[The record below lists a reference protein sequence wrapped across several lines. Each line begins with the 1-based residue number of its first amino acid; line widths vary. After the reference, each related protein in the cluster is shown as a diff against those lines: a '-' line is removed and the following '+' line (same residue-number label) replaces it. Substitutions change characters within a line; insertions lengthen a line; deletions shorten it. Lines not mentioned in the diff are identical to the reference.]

1 MQKYI
6 NFLDTYKYR
15 LIFFITMIT
24 LLLSFSLKNIAYEG
38 NYRIWFDADSKII
51 TSYNAFRDTFG
62 GDDTFVV
69 AFEDQNGIFRAK
81 AIKTVLELT
90 RQFQKIKGVQ
100 KVDSLT
106 NYQYIRSED
115 DDIIV
120 EDFMEKSTD
129 DLKAKRAL
137 ALHDPLILNHLI
149 GKDGKTT
156 LIAVKLSSL
165 QGSDETV
172 NIEVMQKLK
181 SILKKTEKKTGYRF
195 YLSGVP
201 AITASLVTVSQHD
214 ALFLMPMA
222 VVIVVVM
229 LWFLFRDVMGILIPS
244 VVIIFTFLI
253 VFSMQML
260 LGYKL
265 NNFTVN
271 IPSFISAIAIADA
284 MHFFLAWIY
293 YRQKGL
299 LNKEAVTV
307 AMQKNFLPMAMTSFT
322 TATGFATLGLSAIE
336 PIATLGLA
344 ITSGAL
350 IAFVLSVTLAPAIL
364 LTCKEDY
371 AAKPVHFL
379 DLSKLTGYGVFIK
392 RHDRKIIVFFVLL
405 FLFIGYGLRYIK
417 VDSNSIKYFSPDT
430 VVRSGS
436 DFIEGHI
443 TGPMVYEVVLDSGR
457 KEGIKDPKFLEK
469 IIHFE
474 KALKQKYPVVR
485 FSISL
490 KDIILRMQKVLNPNA
505 DTALPKDK
513 NLVAQYLLLYSMS
526 LPQGMEINDQ
536 VDTNERYLR
545 LTLNSNVQDT
555 SKDLEMIAWI
565 KHWWQEHVPYAADV
579 QGQTAIF
586 AYMQS
591 SVTDTLVI
599 SIASTLLIVMVAMFL
614 IFRNLKMLLL
624 FILPN
629 ISPLVLVAGVM
640 GYLGIHIDIGVAISA
655 AVILGIAVDDT
666 IHFFSKFFDAIK
678 EKSFEDSIDY
688 VISHSGNAMI
698 LTTLILSLTFAVFG
712 VSSFLPNVNF
722 AIVTVVALN
731 IALLMDI
738 VLLPAL
744 LSLFYG
750 NKKSIGSKTNQQ
762 NVL

>member
-1 MQKYI
+1 MQRYI
-6 NFLDTYKYR
+6 DFLDKYKYR
-15 LIFFITMIT
+15 LILFTTVIT
-24 LLLSFSLKNIAYEG
+24 LLLSFSLKHIAYEG
-38 NYRIWFDADSKII
+38 NYRIWFDPDSRII
-51 TSYNAFRDTFG
+51 TSYDAFRDTFG

-69 AFEDQNGIFRAK
+69 AFGDKEGIFRPK
-81 AIKTVLELT
+81 AIDTVLALT
-90 RQFQKIKGVQ
+90 RKFAKIEGVR

-120 EDFMEKSTD
+120 EDFIEDTVE
-129 DLKAKRAL
+129 LKVKKVL
-137 ALHDPLILNHLI
+137 ALHDPLIVDHLI
-149 GKDGKTT
+149 SKEGKTT
-156 LIAVKLSSL
+156 LIAVKLTSL
-165 QGSDETV
+165 QGSDEAV
-172 NIEVMQKLK
+172 NIEVMQELQ
-181 SILKKTEKKTGYRF
+181 SILKKYEEETGYRF

-214 ALFLMPMA
+214 ALFLMPLA

-229 LWFLFRDVMGILIPS
+229 LWLLFRDVMGVIVPS
-244 VVIIFTFLI
+244 AVIVFTFLI
-253 VFSMQML
+253 VLSMQML
-260 LGYKL
+260 LGYRL

-284 MHFFLAWIY
+284 MHLVLAWVY

-299 LNKEAVTV
+299 KNKEAVTV
-307 AMQKNFLPMAMTSFT
+307 ALQKNFLPIAMTSFT

-364 LTCKEDY
+364 LTRREEHTV
-371 AAKPVHFL
+371 KPVHFL
-379 DLSKLTGYGVFIK
+379 DLSQVTGYGAFIR
-392 RHDRKIIVFFVLL
+392 RHDRKIIVAFVLL
-405 FLFIGYGLRYIK
+405 FLFAGYGLRYIK

-430 VVRSGS
+430 AVRSGS
-436 DFIEGHI
+436 DFIEEHI
-443 TGPMVYEVVLDSGR
+443 TGPMVYEVVLDSAR
-457 KEGIKDPKFLEK
+457 KEGIKDPKFLAQV
-469 IIHFE
+469 IDFE
-474 KALKQKYPVVR
+474 KALKENYPAVR

-490 KDIILRMQKVLNPNA
+490 KDIIVRMQTVLNPDA
-505 DTALPKDK
+505 ATALPEEK

-545 LTLNSNVQDT
+545 LTLNSDVQDT

-565 KHWWQEHVPYAADV
+565 KKWWRERAPYAADV

-599 SIASTLLIVMVAMFL
+599 SIASTLLIVMLAMFL
-614 IFRNLKMLLL
+614 IFRNVKMLLL

-629 ISPLVLVAGVM
+629 VAPLVLVAGVM

-666 IHFFSKFFDAIK
+666 IHFFSKFFDVIK
-678 EKSFEDSIDY
+678 EKPFEESIDH

-712 VSSFLPNVNF
+712 VSSFIPNVNF
-722 AIVTVVALN
+722 AIVTITALN
-731 IALLMDI
+731 IALLLDLLLLP
-738 VLLPAL
+738 VLLGL
-744 LSLFYG
+744 VYG
-750 NKKSIGSKTNQQ
+750 RKK
-762 NVL
+762 V

>member
-1 MQKYI
+1 MQSYI
-6 NFLDTYKYR
+6 NFLDRNKYR
-15 LIFFITMIT
+15 LIWAVILVT
-24 LLLSFSLKNIAYEG
+24 LLLSYSLKNIAYEG
-38 NYRIWFDADSKII
+38 SYRIWFDADSKII
-51 TSYNAFRDTFG
+51 TSYDAFRDTFG

-69 AFEDQNGIFRAK
+69 AFEDKEGIFRPK
-81 AIKTVLELT
+81 PIQTILKLT
-90 RQFQKIKGVQ
+90 REFKKIKGVQ

-106 NYQYIRSED
+106 NYQYIRSEE

-120 EDFMEKSTD
+120 EDFIEDTVALPEK
-129 DLKAKRAL
+129 KAL
-137 ALHDPLILNHLI
+137 ALKDSLIVNHLI
-149 GKDGKTT
+149 SKNGKTT
-156 LIAVKLSSL
+156 LIAVKLSTR
-165 QGSDETV
+165 QGSNEAV
-172 NIEVMQKLK
+172 NIAVMKELQQ
-181 SILKKTEKKTGYRF
+181 ILKQTQKETGYRF

-214 ALFLMPMA
+214 AFLLMPLA
-222 VVIVVVM
+222 VIIVVLM
-229 LWFLFRDVMGILIPS
+229 LWLLFRDVMGVIVPS
-244 VVIIFTFLI
+244 AVIVFTFLI
-253 VFSMQML
+253 VLSIQML

-284 MHFFLAWIY
+284 MHLFLAWVY
-293 YRQKGL
+293 YRKQGL
-299 LNKEAVTV
+299 KNKEAVTV
-307 AMQKNFLPMAMTSFT
+307 ALQKNFLPIAMTSFT

-364 LTCKEDY
+364 LTRKEEQSV
-371 AAKPVHFL
+371 KPVHFL
-379 DLSKLTGYGVFIK
+379 DLSHIKGYGTFIK
-392 RHDRKIIVFFVLL
+392 RHDKKIILFFTGL
-405 FLFIGYGLRYIK
+405 FLIAGYGLSHTK
-417 VDSNSIKYFSPDT
+417 VDSNSIKYFSPNT

-436 DFIEGHI
+436 DFIEKHI
-443 TGPMVYEVVLDSGR
+443 TGPMVYEVVIDSSK
-457 KEGIKDPKFLEK
+457 KEGIKDPIFLTQ
-469 IIHFE
+469 IIAFE
-474 KALKQKYPVVR
+474 KALKTRYPTVR
-485 FSISL
+485 FGISL
-490 KDIILRMQKVLNPNA
+490 KDIIMRMQKVLNPNA
-505 DTALPKDK
+505 PTLLPDEK

-545 LTLNSNVQDT
+545 LTLNTNIQDT

-565 KHWWQEHVPYAADV
+565 KEWWHAHAPYAADV

-591 SVTDTLVI
+591 SVTDTLIV
-599 SIASTLLIVMVAMFL
+599 SIASTLLIVMAAMFL
-614 IFRNLKMLLL
+614 IYRNLKMLLL
-624 FILPN
+624 FVLPN
-629 ISPLVLVAGVM
+629 VAPLLLVAGVM
-640 GYLGIHIDIGVAISA
+640 GYLNIPIDIGVAISA

-678 EKSFEDSIDY
+678 EKPFEESIDY

-712 VSSFLPNVNF
+712 VSSFIPNVNF
-722 AIVTVVALN
+722 AIVTVIALN
-731 IALLMDI
+731 IALLLDLL
-738 VLLPAL
+738 LLPAL

-750 NKKSIGSKTNQQ
+750 NKRC
-762 NVL
+762 

>member
-1 MQKYI
+1 MQRYI
-6 NFLDTYKYR
+6 DFLDKYKYR
-15 LIFFITMIT
+15 LILFTTVIT
-24 LLLSFSLKNIAYEG
+24 LLLSFSLKHIAYEG
-38 NYRIWFDADSKII
+38 NYRIWFDPDSRII
-51 TSYNAFRDTFG
+51 TSYDAFRDTFG

-69 AFEDQNGIFRAK
+69 AFGDKEGIFRPK
-81 AIKTVLELT
+81 AIDTVLALT
-90 RQFQKIKGVQ
+90 RKFAKIEGVR

-120 EDFMEKSTD
+120 EDFIEDTVE
-129 DLKAKRAL
+129 LKVKKVL
-137 ALHDPLILNHLI
+137 ALHDPLIVDHLI
-149 GKDGKTT
+149 SKEGKTT
-156 LIAVKLSSL
+156 LIAVKLTSL
-165 QGSDETV
+165 QGSDEAV
-172 NIEVMQKLK
+172 NIEVMQELQ
-181 SILKKTEKKTGYRF
+181 SILKKYEEETGYRF

-214 ALFLMPMA
+214 ALFLMPLA

-229 LWFLFRDVMGILIPS
+229 LWLLFRDVMGVIVPS
-244 VVIIFTFLI
+244 AVIVFTFLI
-253 VFSMQML
+253 VLSMQML
-260 LGYKL
+260 LGYRL

-284 MHFFLAWIY
+284 IHLVLAWVY

-299 LNKEAVTV
+299 KNKEAVTV
-307 AMQKNFLPMAMTSFT
+307 ALQKNFLPIAMTSFT

-364 LTCKEDY
+364 LTRREEHTV
-371 AAKPVHFL
+371 KPVHFL
-379 DLSKLTGYGVFIK
+379 DLSQVTGYGAFIR
-392 RHDRKIIVFFVLL
+392 RHDRKIIVAFVLL
-405 FLFIGYGLRYIK
+405 FLFAGYGLRYIK

-430 VVRSGS
+430 AVRSGS
-436 DFIEGHI
+436 DFIEEHI
-443 TGPMVYEVVLDSGR
+443 TGPMVYEVVLDSAR
-457 KEGIKDPKFLEK
+457 KEGIKDPKFLEQV
-469 IIHFE
+469 IDFE
-474 KALKQKYPVVR
+474 KALKENYPAVR

-490 KDIILRMQKVLNPNA
+490 KDIIVRMQTVLNPDA
-505 DTALPKDK
+505 ATALPEEK

-545 LTLNSNVQDT
+545 LTLNSDVQDT

-565 KHWWQEHVPYAADV
+565 KKWWRERAPYAADV

-599 SIASTLLIVMVAMFL
+599 SIASTLLIVMLAMFL
-614 IFRNLKMLLL
+614 IFRNVKMLLL

-629 ISPLVLVAGVM
+629 VAPLVLVAGVM

-666 IHFFSKFFDAIK
+666 IHFFSKFFDVIK
-678 EKSFEDSIDY
+678 EKPFEESIDH

-712 VSSFLPNVNF
+712 VSSFIPNVNF
-722 AIVTVVALN
+722 AIVTITALN
-731 IALLMDI
+731 IALLLDLLLLP
-738 VLLPAL
+738 VLLGL
-744 LSLFYG
+744 VYG
-750 NKKSIGSKTNQQ
+750 RKK
-762 NVL
+762 V

>member
-6 NFLDTYKYR
+6 DFLDTYKYR
-15 LIFFITMIT
+15 LILFITLIT
-24 LLLSFSLKNIAYEG
+24 LLLSFSLRHIAYEG
-38 NYRIWFDADSKII
+38 NYRIWFDADSRIV
-51 TSYNAFRDTFG
+51 TSYDAFRNTFG

-69 AFEDQNGIFRAK
+69 AFEDRHGIFRAK
-81 AIKTVLELT
+81 AIETVLELT

-106 NYQYIRSED
+106 NYQNIRSED

-120 EDFMEKSTD
+120 EDFIDERTD
-129 DLKAKRAL
+129 DLKAKRVL
-137 ALHDPLILNHLI
+137 ALHDPLIVNHLI
-149 GKDGKTT
+149 SKDGETT
-156 LIAVKLSSL
+156 LIAVKLASL
-165 QGSDETV
+165 QGSDEAV
-172 NIEVMQKLK
+172 NIEVMQKLQ
-181 SILKKTEKKTGYRF
+181 SILKKTEKETGYRF

-214 ALFLMPMA
+214 ALLLMPLA
-222 VVIVVVM
+222 VVIVVM
-229 LWFLFRDVMGILIPS
+229 ILWLLFRDVMGVLVPS
-244 VVIIFTFLI
+244 VVIVFTFLI
-253 VFSMQML
+253 VLSMQIL
-260 LGYKL
+260 SGYKL

-284 MHFFLAWIY
+284 MHLFLAWGY

-299 LNKEAVTV
+299 MNKEAVTV
-307 AMQKNFLPMAMTSFT
+307 ALQKNFLPIAMTSFT

-336 PIATLGLA
+336 PIATLGIA
-344 ITSGAL
+344 ITSGAF

-364 LTCKEDY
+364 LTRKENHT
-371 AAKPVHFL
+371 AKPVHFL
-379 DLSKLTGYGVFIK
+379 DISNITGYGAFIA
-392 RHDRKIIVFFVLL
+392 RHDRKIIVIFVLL
-405 FLFIGYGLRYIK
+405 FLLAGYGLRYVK

-436 DFIEGHI
+436 DFIEKHI

-469 IIHFE
+469 IIDFE
-474 KALKQKYPVVR
+474 KALKQQFPVVR

-490 KDIILRMQKVLNPNA
+490 KDIIVRMQKTLNPNTGMTVP
-505 DTALPKDK
+505 DDK

-545 LTLNSNVQDT
+545 LTLNLNVQDT

-565 KHWWQEHVPYAADV
+565 KKWWRTHTSYSADV
-579 QGQTAIF
+579 QGQAAIF
-586 AYMQS
+586 AYMQN

-599 SIASTLLIVMVAMFL
+599 SIVSTLLVVMVAMFL

-629 ISPLVLVAGVM
+629 VAPLILVAGVM

-678 EKSFEDSIDY
+678 EKSFEESIDY
-688 VISHSGNAMI
+688 VMSHSGNAMI

-712 VSSFLPNVNF
+712 VSRFIPNVNF
-722 AIVTVVALN
+722 AIVTVIALN
-731 IALLMDI
+731 IALVLDLL
-738 VLLPAL
+738 LLPAL
-744 LSLFYG
+744 LNLVY
-750 NKKSIGSKTNQQ
+750 KSRF
-762 NVL
+762 

>member
-1 MQKYI
+1 MQRYI
-6 NFLDTYKYR
+6 DFLDKYKYR
-15 LIFFITMIT
+15 LILFTTVIT
-24 LLLSFSLKNIAYEG
+24 LLLSFSLKHIAYEG
-38 NYRIWFDADSKII
+38 NYRIWFDPDSRII
-51 TSYNAFRDTFG
+51 TSYDAFRDTFG

-69 AFEDQNGIFRAK
+69 AFGDKEGIFRPK
-81 AIKTVLELT
+81 AIDTVLALT
-90 RQFQKIKGVQ
+90 RKFAKIEGVR

-120 EDFMEKSTD
+120 EDFIEDTVE
-129 DLKAKRAL
+129 LKVKKVL
-137 ALHDPLILNHLI
+137 ALHDPLIVDHLI
-149 GKDGKTT
+149 SKEGKTT
-156 LIAVKLSSL
+156 LIAVKLTSL
-165 QGSDETV
+165 QGSDEAV
-172 NIEVMQKLK
+172 NIEVMQELQ
-181 SILKKTEKKTGYRF
+181 SILKKYEEETGYRF

-214 ALFLMPMA
+214 ALLLMPLA

-229 LWFLFRDVMGILIPS
+229 LWLLFRDVMGVIVPS
-244 VVIIFTFLI
+244 AVIVFTFLI
-253 VFSMQML
+253 VLSMQML
-260 LGYKL
+260 LGYRL

-284 MHFFLAWIY
+284 MHLVLAWVY

-299 LNKEAVTV
+299 KNKEAVTV
-307 AMQKNFLPMAMTSFT
+307 ALQKNFLPIAMTSFT

-364 LTCKEDY
+364 LTRREEHTV
-371 AAKPVHFL
+371 KPVHFL
-379 DLSKLTGYGVFIK
+379 DLSQVTGYGAFIR
-392 RHDRKIIVFFVLL
+392 RHDRKIIVAFVLL
-405 FLFIGYGLRYIK
+405 FLFAGYGLRYIK

-430 VVRSGS
+430 AVRSGS
-436 DFIEGHI
+436 DFIEEHI
-443 TGPMVYEVVLDSGR
+443 TGPMVYEVVLDSAR
-457 KEGIKDPKFLEK
+457 KEGIKDPKFLEQV
-469 IIHFE
+469 IDFE
-474 KALKQKYPVVR
+474 KALKENYPAVR

-490 KDIILRMQKVLNPNA
+490 KDIIVRMQTVLNPDA
-505 DTALPKDK
+505 ATALPEEK

-545 LTLNSNVQDT
+545 LTLNSDVQDT

-565 KHWWQEHVPYAADV
+565 KKWWRERAPYAADV

-599 SIASTLLIVMVAMFL
+599 SIASTLLIVMLAMFL
-614 IFRNLKMLLL
+614 IFRNVKMLLL

-629 ISPLVLVAGVM
+629 VAPLVLVAGVM

-666 IHFFSKFFDAIK
+666 IHFFSKFFDVIK
-678 EKSFEDSIDY
+678 EKPFEESIDH

-712 VSSFLPNVNF
+712 VSSFIPNVNF
-722 AIVTVVALN
+722 AIVTITALN
-731 IALLMDI
+731 IALLLDLLLLP
-738 VLLPAL
+738 VLLGL
-744 LSLFYG
+744 VYG
-750 NKKSIGSKTNQQ
+750 RKK
-762 NVL
+762 V